1 MFNNLP
7 YAFDAE
13 TGEIIDNKNKL
24 TTQIKVKTKRKRKP
38 REDTLQR
45 EMNSLTD
52 KLDLNFISQML
63 LNCQLE
69 VLSCVLQLRQ
79 YRDKKIPLPLLTD
92 LGRLEGIYFSSLIIY
107 RYYLDSD
114 RVNLTQLE
122 RQLSF
127 LETLQKEKW
136 LMLIPEF
143 KNWYD
148 KMKGYLDTYFS

>member
-1 MFNNLP
+1 MFNNLA

-24 TTQIKVKTKRKRKP
+24 TTEIKVKPKRKRKP

-45 EMNSLTD
+45 EMNSLTE

-69 VLSCVLQLRQ
+69 VLSCVLQLRKA
-79 YRDKKIPLPLLTD
+79 RDNQPSHLLRD
-92 LGRLEGIYFSSLIIY
+92 LGRLEGIYLSSLIIY
-107 RYYLDSD
+107 RYYLDSE
-114 RVNLTQLE
+114 RVNRTQLE

-148 KMKGYLDTYFS
+148 KIKGYLDTYFS

>member
-7 YAFDAE
+7 YAFDASPPVQ
-13 TGEIIDNKNKL
+13 TDNKSEL
-24 TTQIKVKTKRKRKP
+24 TTNIKAKSTRVYS
-38 REDTLQR
+38 LQL

-69 VLSCVLQLRQ
+69 VLGCVLQLRQ
-79 YRDKKIPLPLLTD
+79 HRDNNKIPSHLVID
-92 LGRLEGIYFSSLIIY
+92 LGRLEGIYLSSLIIY
-107 RYYLDSD
+107 RNYLYSK
-114 RVNLTQLE
+114 RVNRSQLK

-127 LETLQKEKW
+127 LDTLQKEKW

-148 KMKGYLDTYFS
+148 KIKGYLDTYFTSF

>member
-1 MFNNLP
+1 MFNNLS

-24 TTQIKVKTKRKRKP
+24 TTQINVKKRRKHKP
-38 REDTLQR
+38 RVDTLQR

-79 YRDKKIPLPLLTD
+79 YRDKNIPLPLLTD
-92 LGRLEGIYFSSLIIY
+92 LGRLEGIYLSSLIIY
-107 RYYLDSD
+107 RYYLDSE
-114 RVNLTQLE
+114 RVNRTQLE

-148 KMKGYLDTYFS
+148 KIKGYLDTYFS